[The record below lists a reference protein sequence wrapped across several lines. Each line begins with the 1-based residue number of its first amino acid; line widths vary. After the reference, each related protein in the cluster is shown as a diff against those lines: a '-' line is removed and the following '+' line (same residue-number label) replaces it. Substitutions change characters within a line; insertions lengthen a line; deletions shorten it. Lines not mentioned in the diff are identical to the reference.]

1 MNNGGAVIHGHGCI
15 IDTRNRD
22 LDIGLMVGTL
32 IIGYGIAEVDIFRGA
47 LSKIIKLA
55 SRVVNN
61 TAGAGGKG

>member
-1 MNNGGAVIHGHGCI
+1 MNNGGAIIHRHGCI
-15 IDTRNRD
+15 IDTRNCD
-22 LDIGLMVGTL
+22 LDIGLMGVAL
-32 IIGYGIAEVDIFRGA
+32 LVGYGVAEVDIFRGA